1 MLNFNH
7 FTKKVT
13 VLDGEEVYFCALI
26 LTQNLRKMKK
36 AILSVFLGFF
46 FFNMSYA
53 QKYFGKTY
61 TATKNVDEFYDP
73 ADVEKEYTVMGKTE
87 LAKGFRSLEKT
98 QQKIIDL
105 AKEKGADGIIFSIE
119 EEVLGTS
126 SSTGGSVN
134 EKKKNKTT
142 VVGSSTTMD
151 LKEKKIRATFIKY
164 KE

>member
-1 MLNFNH
+1 M
-7 FTKKVT
+7 
-13 VLDGEEVYFCALI
+13 
-26 LTQNLRKMKK
+26 
-36 AILSVFLGFF
+36 LSVLLGFF

-53 QKYFGKTY
+53 QKYFGKAY
-61 TATKNVDEFYDP
+61 TATTNVDEFYDL

-105 AKEKGADGIIFSIE
+105 AKQKGADGVIFSIE
-119 EEVLGTS
+119 EEVFGTAT
-126 SSTGGSVN
+126 STGGSVN

-142 VVGSSTTMD
+142 VVGSSTTTD

-164 KE
+164 K